1 MSRVQLASGDT
12 LYLDGPTALDR
23 LLEPMLRRAH
33 GRRGVHHC
41 LCRAVDRV
49 PITIV
54 RKRTEDTERFTL
66 RSHPG
71 KRLAHDADC
80 DFTDLTERAPRVKA
94 PSEAPPVNEPLRLE
108 GGVQIRDL
116 SLDPAE
122 PKPPADGKETQ
133 PERQA
138 TRLIEVA
145 KMLWE
150 RALLDRLE
158 EKSPKRNWANVAP
171 RLLAAAAIPISGG
184 CLLQDILA
192 VIVAGG
198 DPAAVARSAERFD
211 ARMKS
216 NVIARRRV
224 LIVGELGG
232 INDVKTGQKRT
243 AMFLKGLSQNS
254 PWRVLWDQA
263 MIDSTRRRFA
273 IATSLTR
280 RADARVIAIV
290 TGAVDPTGKTVVD
303 AHVCS
308 LLALSREFIPVESG
322 FELDVARTLAAQ
334 KRRFSKPRSPKDGVH
349 PDFLLEDCGPEPV
362 VLEVY
367 GLDTPQYLQNKD
379 RKREIY
385 QDCGVVC
392 WEWNAVAGPMP
403 ALPARQG

>member
-1 MSRVQLASGDT
+1 MSRIQLASGDT

-23 LLEPMLRRAH
+23 LQPMLQRAH

-41 LCRAVDRV
+41 LCRSVERV

-54 RKRTEDTERFTL
+54 RLGTGESERFTL

-94 PSEAPPVNEPLRLE
+94 PSETPAADEPIRLE

-116 SLDPAE
+116 TLEPSE
-122 PKPPADGKETQ
+122 PKPPPDVKATH

-138 TRLIEVA
+138 TRLVEVA

-150 RALLDRLE
+150 RALLDRLK
-158 EKSPKRNWANVAP
+158 EKSPKRNWSNVAP
-171 RLLAAAAIPISGG
+171 RLLAAAALPISGG

-198 DPAAVARSAERFD
+198 DPTAVVRSAERFETT
-211 ARMKS
+211 MKS
-216 NVIARRRV
+216 NREARRRV
-224 LIVGELGG
+224 LIIGELGG
-232 INDVKTGQKRT
+232 VNDVKIGQNRT
-243 AMFLKGLSQNS
+243 AMFLKGLSQSS

-263 MIDSTRRRFA
+263 MIDSTRRRFP

-290 TGAVDPTGKTVVD
+290 TGEVDPTGKTLVD
-303 AHVCS
+303 VHVCS
-308 LLALSREFIPVESG
+308 LVALTREFIPVESV
-322 FELDVARTLAAQ
+322 FELDVARALATQ
-334 KRRFSKPRSPKDGVH
+334 QRRFSKPHSPRNGVH
-349 PDFLLEDCGPEPV
+349 PDFLLEDCGPDAV

-367 GLDTPQYLQNKD
+367 GLDTPDYLQSKD
-379 RKREIY
+379 RKRALY
-385 QDCGVVC
+385 QDRGIVC
-392 WEWNAVAGPMP
+392 WEWNALGGPMP
-403 ALPARQG
+403 ALPPRRI